1 VKEYLFKL
9 EIVYEKK
16 YLNEVSDEYL
26 LVE

>member
-1 VKEYLFKL
+1 LFKL